1 MFLLGRVY
9 VLVPV
14 SKVAEF
20 ILSLELREDRASNR
34 GSNEGDNSNRSSSI
48 RNWSAATAGTV
59 VTTAVYRA
67 AWFQKLGQ

>member
-20 ILSLELREDRASNR
+20 ILSLELRADWASNR
-34 GSNEGDNSNRSSSI
+34 GNNEGGNSNMGNSISS
-48 RNWSAATAGTV
+48 
-59 VTTAVYRA
+59 
-67 AWFQKLGQ
+67 

>member
-20 ILSLELREDRASNR
+20 ILSLELREDGASNK
-34 GSNEGDNSNRSSSI
+34 GDNSNRNSSL
-48 RNWSAATAGTV
+48 RNWSAATAGIV

>member
-34 GSNEGDNSNRSSSI
+34 GSNEVDNSNRSSSI
-48 RNWSAATAGTV
+48 RNW
-59 VTTAVYRA
+59 RR
-67 AWFQKLGQ
+67 QLLEQLG